1 MFRIRFSLWE
11 DTCINEDKS
20 KYWLNK
26 SIMSNWEVGNSIIQ
40 THKLRENWRYIKIL
54 GSLYAKNTSKPV
66 KNKIRNQMSS
76 KTKEDKRIYKRATE
90 NGTKNRK
97 HKGIPSISLWI
108 KLDRY
113 RTVMKLTHM

>member
-1 MFRIRFSLWE
+1 
-11 DTCINEDKS
+11 
-20 KYWLNK
+20 
-26 SIMSNWEVGNSIIQ
+26 
-40 THKLRENWRYIKIL
+40 
-54 GSLYAKNTSKPV
+54 
-66 KNKIRNQMSS
+66 MSS